1 MSPQDLVGHFDS
13 IAAAARA
20 LKVSPPNISQW
31 VDAGQIPI
39 DRQCQIEIVTDG
51 ALRADRDENG
61 QPVKR
66 DVRAMSF
73 PADQPQDA
81 AA

>member
-20 LKVSPPNISQW
+20 LKVSSPSVSQW

-66 DVRAMSF
+66 DARAITV
-73 PADQPQDA
+73 PTDQPQA